1 MAAQHSPQ
9 HGIFITFE
17 GGEGVGKTT
26 QIRHIA
32 RRLRDAGV
40 DVVETREPGGTAE
53 GEAVRGLL
61 KNLELNWSP
70 LSETLLNC
78 AARAEHVSRL
88 IAPALAAGK
97 WVLCDRF
104 FDSTVAYQGLVGSVD
119 RALIDRL
126 NGAVMQDTL
135 PDVTV
140 LLDLDP
146 RQSFDRVKGRGPA
159 DDKYDAKDLSFHERL
174 RAAYLSLAQAAPER
188 FAVID
193 AAQSEEAVE
202 AAIWAVLV
210 QRGFVT

>member
-1 MAAQHSPQ
+1 MAAQLSPRR
-9 HGIFITFE
+9 GIFITFE

-26 QIRHIA
+26 QIHRIA
-32 RRLRDAGV
+32 QRLRDIGA
-40 DVVETREPGGTAE
+40 DVAETREPGGPPE

-61 KNLELNWSP
+61 KNLDLSWSP

-88 IAPALAAGK
+88 IAPALAAGR

-104 FDSTVAYQGLVGSVD
+104 FDSTVAYQGLVGAVD

-126 NGAVMQDTL
+126 NAAVMQSTV

-146 RQSFDRVKGRGPA
+146 KQSFDRVRGRGPA

-174 RAAYLSLAQAAPER
+174 RAAYLSLAQAAPDR
-188 FAVID
+188 FAVVD
-193 AAQSEEAVE
+193 AAHPEDAVE
-202 AAIWAVLV
+202 AAIWSVLV
-210 QRGFVT
+210 ERGLVS